1 MNAKIKKFGFPLPIA
16 GASGGS
22 KSPSVPR
29 EDPDN
34 LQSSAYVNIIDLIGE
49 GQIGGLVDN
58 VDGDSLT
65 EKEKSI
71 FFDGTRLRHTN
82 GELNFA
88 NVSWAERVGLQ
99 RQDYIEGFGEGV
111 ETPFYKNVQLKSGI
125 PSAFTVSNPNAD
137 RVRIILA
144 VNSLLSTDRS
154 SGDTYGTSV
163 EFQIKLSVNNGPYE
177 ILANKKITGKTTSR
191 YQRSFSFDLP
201 KKKADGTPITAWS
214 FQITRTT
221 PDSNSS
227 YLQNTTFFESY
238 SEVEL
243 TKFSYPNVALVATR
257 FSSETFSSIPKREYL
272 VDGLLI
278 KVPSNRNKDGS
289 YTGHWDGTFK
299 LESSSNPAWI
309 LYDLLLSKRYG
320 LGEYIT
326 PEMIDESRLYVIG
339 QYCDQLVD
347 DGFGNKEPRYTINC
361 VINTRVEAYDLIVDI
376 CSAFNGMAYW
386 AGHMVGFTIDA
397 PGTPQMLFNNTNIVG
412 DFSYQGTSNK
422 DRHSVA
428 VVTWNDPNDD
438 YKQVPE
444 VVEDPEL
451 IERYG
456 IRKTEV
462 MAFGCTSR
470 GQAARYGRWL
480 LYSEHQQSETITFN
494 VGIDAALLLPGDLI
508 YVQDR
513 DRAGKRFGG
522 RLLDCTAK
530 QAVLDDLV
538 DFGEFTDLTL
548 VIRLEDG
555 SLAER
560 VIASHTKKTVTV
572 SGHTKEVTVVEWAE
586 ALTVMPVKYALWII
600 KAAELQPV
608 IARVVNVAQGEEKGT
623 YNITAVPHNPNKYQ
637 SIENDLMLDVPPTS
651 ILNSRNQEPPASV
664 EIKSEIITTQNVA
677 KTRLVISW
685 KEAKNAARYEVEW
698 KRNDGNW
705 VKLPQTTSL
714 SIEVEDVYAG
724 AYTARVVAYNLFGAR
739 SYPKYST
746 STDVKGKVGK
756 PTNVLSLTT
765 TPLLFGMKLDWV
777 YPAGNSDLSHVVIE
791 VSDRADGSNPRLLG
805 NVSYP
810 TNTLTIQGLQGG
822 LDQWYRTKTVDK
834 SGNESDW
841 SNFVKGTTGN
851 DPDQVLDLIS
861 GQIGESDLATE
872 LQGKIENSV
881 TVSEAAKIVADNAQT
896 AATNAQT
903 AATDAKTAASEAQKA
918 ASSAQTQAS
927 SAQQIASEASA
938 TAANAKNAADQAVTA
953 ATSASNVATTA
964 KNAADTAKAMAD
976 SASTAA
982 AKANTT
988 ATNAQTTADNAA
1000 AAASKV
1006 ASDLTSSTNQL
1017 NQKIADE
1024 ANART
1029 TAISKLNDGLTTETS
1044 QRKSEDAAMLSNIET
1059 YKSSTNGTL
1068 SSLQTQ
1074 INTNATNT
1082 SANTSKITSL
1092 DSRLTTNEGKT
1103 ADAIN
1108 AAAAA
1113 QQTANTA
1120 VINSA
1125 ATASALTSLK
1135 SELSTGK
1142 GINNIIAPFSDPQEL
1157 SPYVIGASRT
1167 VALINSPMRINGKAY
1182 DVTFNAVAGSI
1193 YFGSSSVSTVNTAA
1207 AGVVSGGKRYMLS
1220 AYLKNI
1226 DPTKQAE
1233 VYFTLHWFRRTSEGA
1248 YSATQTVLVNQATN
1262 NTRVTPSNE
1271 GGTVSCKAVTAPV
1284 DAVAFAIICAGNSV
1298 YNVAG
1303 SRILIDMLMLEEVV
1317 GVDVPAST
1325 WTAGPTDLSAIKSA
1339 LDANASAINN
1349 LKTRVTNA
1357 EGVITSQGD
1366 SITQLNNSVTSING
1380 ELTKKADATALNSLS
1395 NRVTTAEGQISSQGS
1410 AIVSLKNDLVAAN
1423 NAISTKADSSALNS
1437 LDSKV
1442 TSIDGKVASNASAI
1456 TSLKSELSTG
1466 KGANLLIAPY
1476 SDPQVVPYTLS
1487 NTGVEVSLVD
1497 SVLRTG
1503 KAYNFKNVTSNVGNY
1518 VYIGQYSNGKQAPVA
1533 VRGGS
1538 KLLLSFYAK
1547 SDVAGFIGR
1556 FALRVFNQSGA
1567 NVQVVTLLWTST
1579 QAQNVSFTTDL
1590 VKYTLYLSS
1599 PIHADGVTASI
1610 LLYTGGASS
1619 TSLTPAGA
1627 ILTMDKLMIE
1637 EYVGDNKEASPWVVG
1652 SADLNGIYNSLDA
1665 SASAINNLT
1674 TRMANAE
1681 GSITSQSNSITSLR
1695 NDLATTNNVV
1705 SKKADASALTA
1716 LDTKVTS
1723 IDGRVTNNT
1732 SAVTALQGRVTTV
1745 ENGLST
1751 KADASALNNY
1761 YTKTEADSATSGAI
1775 DKFNSQLT
1783 IGGVNVVANSEAPR
1797 TSTAATKR
1805 EYLLYERSAELKAFY
1820 DENLEKPITISF
1832 EMSVPVAGPVQVYS
1846 SNGSAHQF
1854 VTSVN
1859 AVIVNQFAKYSVT
1872 VSPKSHTASTTV
1884 STIEFY
1890 GTYGTGRIPT
1900 IRKLQIEAGTK
1911 ATAWSPSPRDTQAAI
1926 DANASAIQNTQTKVE
1941 NIDGRLTTATDSITS
1956 LNSRMSTAEGN
1967 INSANTAVGGLSTR
1981 MTSAEGKITNQ
1992 GDSIAALQNS
2002 VTSISGTLANK
2013 ADSSAVN
2020 NLTSRVETAEG
2031 KISSQSGQ
2039 ITSLSNSL
2047 DLTNS
2052 NLNDVNVLARL
2063 LSLGKPLRD
2072 DPTFKST
2079 TGGLAA
2085 YALQSGSSFT
2095 RQAKSTDNPMDS
2107 AYEMLLRAT
2116 TTLGS
2121 GWYPNN
2127 PTVNGG
2133 PNKAFLVKQ
2142 VIKMPIGQKLA
2153 AFNNTL
2159 GAGGYVRILGNAEG
2173 TGKFETYYS
2182 VIQCGPD
2189 ANTAIQGHFRVIN
2202 SSNPPVPSASN
2213 PVDVILA
2220 SYEVFD
2226 VTAVNDTIPK
2236 AYSNAIAAN
2245 ANAINTLS
2253 NTVSQQGNTIT
2264 SHSNSITQLNNSI
2277 SSING
2282 ALSSKADASALQS
2295 LDSKVT
2301 LIDGKVTS
2309 NTSALTALQS
2319 SFDGLPNQGVN
2330 LLGPEI
2336 SNPVEKPNW
2345 ISGLPFEVI
2354 QSPDT
2359 ANVRAFQFTMPAAT
2373 GSGTYFNIGGGQAPR
2388 QWLTEGNYIF
2398 SFVARTVGGTPPH
2411 AIEWQLYNVDSTRL
2425 RFNITATLTRYS
2437 GVFTVPAGGAAA
2449 CMLLIGNPTGKPAGQ
2464 VINIERMMLERQVGN
2479 NTTPSAWIAGSDP
2492 TGMILSTQAKAT
2504 DLFNTAT
2511 SQNAATAGRVT
2522 SLESRMT
2529 TTEGN
2534 LNKKADAS
2542 ALQNLDTK
2550 VTNVDGKVT
2559 SNTNAITALSS
2570 TLSNA
2575 TSSISMNA
2583 GNAQSDWTFFN
2594 TSGEYS
2600 IVAQA
2605 DGQAGRVI
2613 QLGNNAGNDIV
2624 WMHPNNFIP
2633 FDATKTY
2640 RLRVRYRRRAGN
2652 GTIYVGVSQK
2662 TPDKALYVTTA
2673 NALSGDMGSSNYVVN
2688 AHAPAI
2694 DEWQEIVAYIKGRSA
2709 GAASG
2714 SGSKT
2719 SPRTVSQQAG
2729 FITPMFIANYSA
2741 QTGIVELDYLILE
2754 DAEAIVANDANAS
2767 AISALDT
2774 KVSEVDGRLTTA
2786 TNSIT
2791 SLNSRMS
2798 AAEGNISAANSALSG
2813 LSTRMTAAENG
2824 LTNQSN
2830 AITNLSN
2837 SLTVTTN
2844 TANAALPK
2852 IQGGTGAA
2860 KLFRGVLVWQQ
2871 NGANLTGNIV
2881 IQTPITFTGKMFRL
2895 SLTGY
2900 NYLAAKNE
2908 INLNIGGYAYS
2919 GTSLLQHGVLNSG
2932 TMPIRV
2938 RMGIRN
2944 GTVVV
2949 ILTSQAP
2956 GAYWQYPKFNID
2968 AEIGYTTPPDSWSEG
2983 WSASFM
2989 AEADLASNGISAII
3003 EPSLLDI
3010 STTLNA
3016 TASAISNLTNTVSQQ
3031 GDTITSHSNSITTL
3045 TNKITNNDL
3054 SNLVLNPDFVDPK
3067 SDWTSGVIVD
3077 ATDAAP
3083 NPPSAKAL
3091 RLNNRDSYYGPFVKC
3106 NVGDMFYV
3114 SAWFATPN
3122 TSATASAVLG
3132 FNTRNSAG
3140 TYTWYSV
3147 AIKSTDKNAWGM
3159 VEGYFTVP
3167 NGMVDIRPWLQVSIA
3182 ASEAAGQQWHVT
3194 NIQVRNITGNKKLAT
3209 DLQATSSALSTLDSK
3224 VTNIDGRVTS
3234 ASNNIVSLNNSVTN
3248 INATLAQK
3256 ADATAL
3262 NSLSNRVTNA
3272 EGNITSQ
3279 GNSITSL
3286 TNSLAVSGKGGT
3298 NLLIKSNVVGLY
3310 DGVSYPHHTYKL
3322 GEDWEIGA
3330 KYTLIWCAEHK
3341 RGTGDNNSYL
3351 AVYAGGGS
3359 QTLQSIVNTD
3369 GKVISKVTFVKNS
3382 AVASGPIIHFY
3393 MINRPTAD
3401 KGTIGTVYWAVLVK
3415 GDVLTTDA
3423 WIPSPYDYIPDSNAN
3438 AAAITNLT
3446 NTVTQQ
3452 GNTLTS
3458 HTNSIT
3464 SLNNIITSINGIL
3477 NTKANTSA
3485 VSDLDSRVTDAE
3497 GKITANTSSIT
3508 SLTANLKSTSNGI
3521 TMSASIDVD
3530 PDSEWIYWTKNGEV
3544 ARADDTT
3551 ALGGKVYRFG
3561 NNAGNDHVNARSKAK
3576 LPFDQNKTYRIRA
3589 RYRRVSGTGTIY
3601 CAVFGIAKDGVSHVN
3616 SSNTVT
3622 TDAGSSNYFVSN
3634 QAPALNV
3641 WQEVTAYVKGRAAGA
3656 ATGGWTLDNPR
3667 QLPNATAFIS
3677 VQFLANYSNAAG
3689 ITELDYL
3696 IIEDADAIAAN
3707 DATAKALSS
3716 LDTRVTTAE
3725 GKITSQGNSITQLN
3739 NSITTIN
3746 GTLAT
3751 KADSSALTNL
3761 ANRVTTTE
3769 GAITSQGSSITSL
3782 NASVNGLLKDV
3793 AVSDTRSTNQPPS
3806 WYWSNYPLRI
3816 VREFKQASVLGLTG
3830 MGTYVSLETY
3840 VYWTDASGGPI
3851 IQIARGTDSKL
3862 TAERRSTST
3871 STWGSW
3877 TQDIK
3882 TLTDGL
3888 ANKAEAS
3895 ALSSLDA
3902 KVSTIDGKVS
3912 TQATSITNLQTTVG
3926 GHTAS
3931 IQSQQQS
3938 IDGLKSRATL
3948 KLQSGNLIGGVGI
3961 ENDSKTVDF
3970 IIQAN
3975 KFAIA
3980 PPSDAAAG
3988 SVAPKYAF
3996 VYQPTAT
4003 TLPNGTVVPA
4013 GLYLDNAS
4021 IGYINAEKIN
4031 ASSLSAL
4038 SANLGTLTTLKDPTK
4053 PNGARMVMTGSL
4065 TTVYDDNNV
4074 ARIRLGIW

>member
-177 ILANKKITGKTTSR
+177 ILATKKITGKTTSR

-289 YTGHWDGTFK
+289 YTGPWDGTFK

-953 ATSASNVATTA
+953 ANQAKTAADNAATTA
-964 KNAADTAKAMAD
+964 ATA
-976 SASTAA
+976 SSTAS
-982 AKANTT
+982 K
-988 ATNAQTTADNAA
+988 AQTTANDAA

-1006 ASDLTSSTNQL
+1006 ASDLTTSTNQL
-1017 NQKIADE
+1017 NKKIADE
-1024 ANART
+1024 TDART
-1029 TAISKLNDGLTTETS
+1029 VAISKLNDGLTIETS
-1044 QRKSEDAAMLSNIET
+1044 QRKTEDAALLSNIET

-1082 SANTSKITSL
+1082 SANTSKISSL

-1108 AAAAA
+1108 AAATA
-1113 QQTANTA
+1113 QQTASSAVDKANAVANSVTA
-1120 VINSA
+1120 
-1125 ATASALTSLK
+1125 LK
-1135 SELSTGK
+1135 SELSSGK
-1142 GINNIIAPFSDPQEL
+1142 GINNIVAPFSDPQEL
-1157 SPYVIGASRT
+1157 PALGGASRT
-1167 VALINSPMRINGKAY
+1167 VALVDSALRRNGKAY
-1182 DVTFNAVAGSI
+1182 K
-1193 YFGSSSVSTVNTAA
+1193 VSFTAA
-1207 AGVVSGGKRYMLS
+1207 AHY
-1220 AYLKNI
+1220 
-1226 DPTKQAE
+1226 
-1233 VYFTLHWFRRTSEGA
+1233 VYFGTAQAALAPSQMAMQVEAGRAYTFSVWLKALSTAVPSFRFNILWFIRDPSTGNITTNAGIIFPQGQTDSYIAPNANGQRYSFRPVNSPANAIGA
-1248 YSATQTVLVNQATN
+1248 TVYVVGNPSGPSAG
-1262 NTRVTPSNE
+1262 E
-1271 GGTVSCKAVTAPV
+1271 
-1284 DAVAFAIICAGNSV
+1284 
-1298 YNVAG
+1298 Y
-1303 SRILIDMLMLEEVV
+1303 LIDMLMLEESV
-1317 GVDVPAST
+1317 GSEKPAST
-1325 WTAGPTDLSAIKSA
+1325 WTAGPADLNAIKNA
-1339 LDANASAINN
+1339 LDTNAVAINN
-1349 LKTRVTNA
+1349 LITRVSNN
-1357 EGVITSQGD
+1357 EGKITSQGNL
-1366 SITQLNNSVTSING
+1366 ITQLNNSINTING
-1380 ELTKKADATALNSLS
+1380 TLSNKADATALNALTTRVS
-1395 NRVTTAEGQISSQGS
+1395 NAEGQISSQGS
-1410 AIVSLKNDLVAAN
+1410 SIVSLQNDLASTNKAV
-1423 NAISTKADSSALNS
+1423 STKADSSALNS

-1442 TSIDGKVASNASAI
+1442 
-1456 TSLKSELSTG
+1456 SE
-1466 KGANLLIAPY
+1466 
-1476 SDPQVVPYTLS
+1476 
-1487 NTGVEVSLVD
+1487 
-1497 SVLRTG
+1497 
-1503 KAYNFKNVTSNVGNY
+1503 
-1518 VYIGQYSNGKQAPVA
+1518 
-1533 VRGGS
+1533 
-1538 KLLLSFYAK
+1538 
-1547 SDVAGFIGR
+1547 
-1556 FALRVFNQSGA
+1556 
-1567 NVQVVTLLWTST
+1567 
-1579 QAQNVSFTTDL
+1579 
-1590 VKYTLYLSS
+1590 
-1599 PIHADGVTASI
+1599 
-1610 LLYTGGASS
+1610 
-1619 TSLTPAGA
+1619 
-1627 ILTMDKLMIE
+1627 
-1637 EYVGDNKEASPWVVG
+1637 
-1652 SADLNGIYNSLDA
+1652 
-1665 SASAINNLT
+1665 
-1674 TRMANAE
+1674 
-1681 GSITSQSNSITSLR
+1681 
-1695 NDLATTNNVV
+1695 
-1705 SKKADASALTA
+1705 
-1716 LDTKVTS
+1716 
-1723 IDGRVTNNT
+1723 IDGRVTSNAN
-1732 SAVTALQGRVTTV
+1732 AVTSLQGSVSSI
-1745 ENGLST
+1745 EKGLST

-1761 YTKTEADSATSGAI
+1761 YTKTEADSAASGAI

-1797 TSTAATKR
+1797 TSTAATNR

-1859 AVIVNQFAKYSVT
+1859 AIIVNQFAKYSVT
-1872 VSPKSHTASTTV
+1872 VSPKAHTASTTV

-1911 ATAWSPSPRDTQAAI
+1911 ATAWSPSPRDTKAAI
-1926 DANASAIQNTQTKVE
+1926 DANASAIQTTQTKVD

-1967 INSANTAVGGLSTR
+1967 INSTNTAVGGLSTR
-1981 MTSAEGKITNQ
+1981 MATAEGKITNQ
-1992 GDSIAALQNS
+1992 SDSIASLQNS
-2002 VTSISGTLANK
+2002 VTSINGTLANK

-2072 DPTFKST
+2072 DPTFKT
-2079 TGGLAA
+2079 TSAGGLSA
-2085 YALQSGSSFT
+2085 YSFPAGT
-2095 RQAKSTDNPMDS
+2095 SWVKQTKSTDNPTGS
-2107 AYEMLLRAT
+2107 THEMLIKAT
-2116 TTLGS
+2116 QALGG
-2121 GWYPNN
+2121 GWYPTA
-2127 PTVNGG
+2127 PTLVLTA
-2133 PNKAFLVKQ
+2133 NKTFLIKQ
-2142 VIKMPIGQKLA
+2142 IIKMPVGTKLQAIGNA
-2153 AFNNTL
+2153 T
-2159 GAGGYVRILGNAEG
+2159 GTGGYIRILGNDLG

-2182 VIQCGPD
+2182 VVQGGAD
-2189 ANTAIQGHFRVIN
+2189 LSGSTIQGHFRVIAGT
-2202 SSNPPVPSASN
+2202 NPPVPTVDN
-2213 PVDVILA
+2213 PVFVILA

-2236 AYSNAIAAN
+2236 AYSDAIAAN

-2309 NTSALTALQS
+2309 NSSALTALQS
-2319 SFDGLPNQGVN
+2319 SFEGIPNQGVN

-2336 SNPVEKPNW
+2336 SNPIEKPNW

-2359 ANVRAFQFTMPAAT
+2359 VNVRAFQFTMPANT
-2373 GSGTYFNIGGGQAPR
+2373 TSGTYFNIGGGQVPR
-2388 QWLTEGNYIF
+2388 QWLTEGTYIF
-2398 SFVARTVGGTPPH
+2398 SFVAKTVGGTPPH

-2583 GNAQSDWTFFN
+2583 GNAQGDWTFFN

-2640 RLRVRYRRRAGN
+2640 RLRARYRRRAGT
-2652 GTIYVGVSQK
+2652 GTIYLGVSQK

-2754 DAEAIVANDANAS
+2754 DAEAIVGNDANAS

-2881 IQTPITFTGKMFRL
+2881 IQTPITFTNKMFRL

-2919 GTSLLQHGVLNSG
+2919 GTSLLQHGVVNSG

-2938 RMGIRN
+2938 RMGVRN

-2968 AEIGYTTPPDSWSEG
+2968 AEIGYTTPPDSWADG

-3209 DLQATSSALSTLDSK
+3209 DLQATSSAVTDLTSK
-3224 VTNIDGRVTS
+3224 VTNIDGRLTS
-3234 ASNNIVSLNNSVTN
+3234 ASNNIVTLNNSVTN

-3262 NSLSNRVTNA
+3262 NSLSNRVTTA

-3286 TNSLAVSGKGGT
+3286 TNSLAVSGKAGT
-3298 NLLIKSNVVGLY
+3298 NLLIKSNVVGTY

-3322 GEDWEIGA
+3322 GEDWEVGA
-3330 KYTLIWCAEHK
+3330 TYTLIWCAEHK
-3341 RGTGDNNSYL
+3341 RGTGDTNSSL

-3359 QTLQSIVNTD
+3359 QHLQAVVNT
-3369 GKVISKVTFVKNS
+3369 
-3382 AVASGPIIHFY
+3382 
-3393 MINRPTAD
+3393 
-3401 KGTIGTVYWAVLVK
+3401 
-3415 GDVLTTDA
+3415 
-3423 WIPSPYDYIPDSNAN
+3423 
-3438 AAAITNLT
+3438 
-3446 NTVTQQ
+3446 
-3452 GNTLTS
+3452 
-3458 HTNSIT
+3458 
-3464 SLNNIITSINGIL
+3464 NGRL
-3477 NTKANTSA
+3477 S
-3485 VSDLDSRVTDAE
+3485 
-3497 GKITANTSSIT
+3497 
-3508 SLTANLKSTSNGI
+3508 
-3521 TMSASIDVD
+3521 
-3530 PDSEWIYWTKNGEV
+3530 
-3544 ARADDTT
+3544 
-3551 ALGGKVYRFG
+3551 
-3561 NNAGNDHVNARSKAK
+3561 AK
-3576 LPFDQNKTYRIRA
+3576 LPLLKTA
-3589 RYRRVSGTGTIY
+3589 
-3601 CAVFGIAKDGVSHVN
+3601 
-3616 SSNTVT
+3616 
-3622 TDAGSSNYFVSN
+3622 
-3634 QAPALNV
+3634 
-3641 WQEVTAYVKGRAAGA
+3641 
-3656 ATGGWTLDNPR
+3656 
-3667 QLPNATAFIS
+3667 QLP
-3677 VQFLANYSNAAG
+3677 LA
-3689 ITELDYL
+3689 
-3696 IIEDADAIAAN
+3696 
-3707 DATAKALSS
+3707 
-3716 LDTRVTTAE
+3716 
-3725 GKITSQGNSITQLN
+3725 QL
-3739 NSITTIN
+3739 
-3746 GTLAT
+3746 
-3751 KADSSALTNL
+3751 
-3761 ANRVTTTE
+3761 
-3769 GAITSQGSSITSL
+3769 
-3782 NASVNGLLKDV
+3782 
-3793 AVSDTRSTNQPPS
+3793 
-3806 WYWSNYPLRI
+3806 
-3816 VREFKQASVLGLTG
+3816 
-3830 MGTYVSLETY
+3830 
-3840 VYWTDASGGPI
+3840 
-3851 IQIARGTDSKL
+3851 
-3862 TAERRSTST
+3862 STST
-3871 STWGSW
+3871 CST
-3877 TQDIK
+3877 
-3882 TLTDGL
+3882 
-3888 ANKAEAS
+3888 
-3895 ALSSLDA
+3895 
-3902 KVSTIDGKVS
+3902 V
-3912 TQATSITNLQTTVG
+3912 
-3926 GHTAS
+3926 
-3931 IQSQQQS
+3931 
-3938 IDGLKSRATL
+3938 R
-3948 KLQSGNLIGGVGI
+3948 
-3961 ENDSKTVDF
+3961 
-3970 IIQAN
+3970 
-3975 KFAIA
+3975 
-3980 PPSDAAAG
+3980 
-3988 SVAPKYAF
+3988 
-3996 VYQPTAT
+3996 QPTRVA
-4003 TLPNGTVVPA
+4003 LVRF
-4013 GLYLDNAS
+4013 
-4021 IGYINAEKIN
+4021 IGRC
-4031 ASSLSAL
+4031 L
-4038 SANLGTLTTLKDPTK
+4038 
-4053 PNGARMVMTGSL
+4053 
-4065 TTVYDDNNV
+4065 
-4074 ARIRLGIW
+4074 

>member
-177 ILANKKITGKTTSR
+177 ILATKKITGKTTSR

-289 YTGHWDGTFK
+289 YTGPWDGTFK

-953 ATSASNVATTA
+953 ANQAKTAADNAATTA
-964 KNAADTAKAMAD
+964 ATA
-976 SASTAA
+976 SSTAS
-982 AKANTT
+982 K
-988 ATNAQTTADNAA
+988 AQTTANDAA

-1006 ASDLTSSTNQL
+1006 ASDLTTSTNQL
-1017 NQKIADE
+1017 NKKIADE
-1024 ANART
+1024 TDART
-1029 TAISKLNDGLTTETS
+1029 VAISKLNDGLTIETS
-1044 QRKSEDAAMLSNIET
+1044 QRKTEDAALLSNIET

-1082 SANTSKITSL
+1082 SANTSKISSL

-1108 AAAAA
+1108 AAATA
-1113 QQTANTA
+1113 QQTASSAVDKANAVANSVTA
-1120 VINSA
+1120 
-1125 ATASALTSLK
+1125 LK
-1135 SELSTGK
+1135 SELSSGK
-1142 GINNIIAPFSDPQEL
+1142 GINNIVAPFSDPQEL
-1157 SPYVIGASRT
+1157 PALGGASRT
-1167 VALINSPMRINGKAY
+1167 VALVDSALRRNGKAY
-1182 DVTFNAVAGSI
+1182 K
-1193 YFGSSSVSTVNTAA
+1193 VSFTAA
-1207 AGVVSGGKRYMLS
+1207 AHY
-1220 AYLKNI
+1220 
-1226 DPTKQAE
+1226 
-1233 VYFTLHWFRRTSEGA
+1233 VYFGTAQAALAPSQMAMQVEAGRAYTFSVWLKALSTAVPSFRFNILWFIRDPSTGNITTNAGIIFPQGQTDSYIAPNANGQRYSFRPVNSPANAIGA
-1248 YSATQTVLVNQATN
+1248 TVYVVGNPSGPSAG
-1262 NTRVTPSNE
+1262 E
-1271 GGTVSCKAVTAPV
+1271 
-1284 DAVAFAIICAGNSV
+1284 
-1298 YNVAG
+1298 Y
-1303 SRILIDMLMLEEVV
+1303 LIDMLMLEESV
-1317 GVDVPAST
+1317 GSEKPAST
-1325 WTAGPTDLSAIKSA
+1325 WTAGPADLNAIKNA
-1339 LDANASAINN
+1339 LDTNAVAINN
-1349 LKTRVTNA
+1349 LITRVSNN
-1357 EGVITSQGD
+1357 EGKITSQGNL
-1366 SITQLNNSVTSING
+1366 ITQLNNSINTING
-1380 ELTKKADATALNSLS
+1380 TLSNKADATALNALTTRVS
-1395 NRVTTAEGQISSQGS
+1395 NAEGQISSQGS
-1410 AIVSLKNDLVAAN
+1410 SIVSLQNDLASTNKAV
-1423 NAISTKADSSALNS
+1423 STKADSSALNS

-1442 TSIDGKVASNASAI
+1442 
-1456 TSLKSELSTG
+1456 SE
-1466 KGANLLIAPY
+1466 
-1476 SDPQVVPYTLS
+1476 
-1487 NTGVEVSLVD
+1487 
-1497 SVLRTG
+1497 
-1503 KAYNFKNVTSNVGNY
+1503 
-1518 VYIGQYSNGKQAPVA
+1518 
-1533 VRGGS
+1533 
-1538 KLLLSFYAK
+1538 
-1547 SDVAGFIGR
+1547 
-1556 FALRVFNQSGA
+1556 
-1567 NVQVVTLLWTST
+1567 
-1579 QAQNVSFTTDL
+1579 
-1590 VKYTLYLSS
+1590 
-1599 PIHADGVTASI
+1599 
-1610 LLYTGGASS
+1610 
-1619 TSLTPAGA
+1619 
-1627 ILTMDKLMIE
+1627 
-1637 EYVGDNKEASPWVVG
+1637 
-1652 SADLNGIYNSLDA
+1652 
-1665 SASAINNLT
+1665 
-1674 TRMANAE
+1674 
-1681 GSITSQSNSITSLR
+1681 
-1695 NDLATTNNVV
+1695 
-1705 SKKADASALTA
+1705 
-1716 LDTKVTS
+1716 
-1723 IDGRVTNNT
+1723 IDGRVTSNAN
-1732 SAVTALQGRVTTV
+1732 AVTSLQGSVSSI
-1745 ENGLST
+1745 EKGLST

-1761 YTKTEADSATSGAI
+1761 YTKTEADSAASGAI

-1797 TSTAATKR
+1797 TSTAATNR

-1859 AVIVNQFAKYSVT
+1859 AIIVNQFAKYSVT
-1872 VSPKSHTASTTV
+1872 VSPKAHTASTTV

-1911 ATAWSPSPRDTQAAI
+1911 ATAWSPSPRDTKAAI
-1926 DANASAIQNTQTKVE
+1926 DANASAIQTTQTKVD

-1967 INSANTAVGGLSTR
+1967 INSTNTAVGGLSTR
-1981 MTSAEGKITNQ
+1981 MATAEGKITNQ
-1992 GDSIAALQNS
+1992 SDSIASLQNS
-2002 VTSISGTLANK
+2002 VTSINGTLANK

-2072 DPTFKST
+2072 DPTFKT
-2079 TGGLAA
+2079 TSAGGLSA
-2085 YALQSGSSFT
+2085 YSFPAGT
-2095 RQAKSTDNPMDS
+2095 SWVKQTKSTDNPTGS
-2107 AYEMLLRAT
+2107 THEMLIKAT
-2116 TTLGS
+2116 QALGG
-2121 GWYPNN
+2121 GWYPTA
-2127 PTVNGG
+2127 PTLVLTA
-2133 PNKAFLVKQ
+2133 NKTFLIKQ
-2142 VIKMPIGQKLA
+2142 IIKMPVGTKLQAIGNA
-2153 AFNNTL
+2153 T
-2159 GAGGYVRILGNAEG
+2159 GTGGYIRILGNDLG

-2182 VIQCGPD
+2182 VVQGGAD
-2189 ANTAIQGHFRVIN
+2189 LSGSTIQGHFRVIAGT
-2202 SSNPPVPSASN
+2202 NPPVPTVDN
-2213 PVDVILA
+2213 PVFVILA

-2236 AYSNAIAAN
+2236 AYSDAIAAN

-2309 NTSALTALQS
+2309 NSSALTALQS
-2319 SFDGLPNQGVN
+2319 SFEGIPNQGVN

-2336 SNPVEKPNW
+2336 SNPIEKPNW

-2359 ANVRAFQFTMPAAT
+2359 VNVRAFQFTMPANT
-2373 GSGTYFNIGGGQAPR
+2373 TSGTYFNIGGGQVPR
-2388 QWLTEGNYIF
+2388 QWLTEGTYIF
-2398 SFVARTVGGTPPH
+2398 SFVAKTVGGTPPH

-2583 GNAQSDWTFFN
+2583 GNAQGDWTFFN

-2640 RLRVRYRRRAGN
+2640 RLRARYRRRAGT
-2652 GTIYVGVSQK
+2652 GTIYLGVSQK

-2754 DAEAIVANDANAS
+2754 DAEAIVGNDANAS

-2881 IQTPITFTGKMFRL
+2881 IQTPITFTNKMFRL

-2919 GTSLLQHGVLNSG
+2919 GTSLLQHGVVNSG

-2938 RMGIRN
+2938 RMGVRN

-2968 AEIGYTTPPDSWSEG
+2968 AEIGYTTPPDSWADG

-3209 DLQATSSALSTLDSK
+3209 DLQATSSAVTDLTSK
-3224 VTNIDGRVTS
+3224 VTNIDGRLTS
-3234 ASNNIVSLNNSVTN
+3234 ASNNIVTLNNSVTN

-3262 NSLSNRVTNA
+3262 NSLSNRVTTA

-3286 TNSLAVSGKGGT
+3286 TNSLAVSGKAGT
-3298 NLLIKSNVVGLY
+3298 NLLIKSNVVGTY

-3322 GEDWEIGA
+3322 GEDWEVGA
-3330 KYTLIWCAEHK
+3330 TYTLIWCAEHK
-3341 RGTGDNNSYL
+3341 RGTGDTNSSL

-3359 QTLQSIVNTD
+3359 QHLQAVVNTN
-3369 GKVISKVTFVKNS
+3369 GKVVSKVTFVKNS

-3393 MINRPTAD
+3393 MLNRPTAD
-3401 KGTIGTVYWAVLVK
+3401 KGSVGTVYWAVLVK

-3438 AAAITNLT
+3438 AAAIANLT
-3446 NTVTQQ
+3446 NTVSQQGNTITSNSSSITSLTNQIGNTKSYSLVTFRNGSAVGMPKAAGVYTGNNTRLYGFGRGLNLIVFKNGDVESCTQYDTYGDIVSACNAIYAAIKALASGTYFAIVGTDNIGSVGNSNPNTDLRALLLASGAGDTYFRSWNWNALPIFVGRKDLDAGNGILGMFDSTVPNQWIEYPLSFVNGVPVGLGDSRTLTTQLDANASAISSLSNTVTQQ
-3452 GNTLTS
+3452 GKDIAS
-3458 HTNSIT
+3458 HSSSIT
-3464 SLNNIITSINGIL
+3464 SLNN
-3477 NTKANTSA
+3477 
-3485 VSDLDSRVTDAE
+3485 
-3497 GKITANTSSIT
+3497 SIT
-3508 SLTANLKSTSNGI
+3508 N
-3521 TMSASIDVD
+3521 
-3530 PDSEWIYWTKNGEV
+3530 
-3544 ARADDTT
+3544 
-3551 ALGGKVYRFG
+3551 
-3561 NNAGNDHVNARSKAK
+3561 
-3576 LPFDQNKTYRIRA
+3576 
-3589 RYRRVSGTGTIY
+3589 
-3601 CAVFGIAKDGVSHVN
+3601 
-3616 SSNTVT
+3616 
-3622 TDAGSSNYFVSN
+3622 
-3634 QAPALNV
+3634 
-3641 WQEVTAYVKGRAAGA
+3641 
-3656 ATGGWTLDNPR
+3656 
-3667 QLPNATAFIS
+3667 
-3677 VQFLANYSNAAG
+3677 
-3689 ITELDYL
+3689 
-3696 IIEDADAIAAN
+3696 
-3707 DATAKALSS
+3707 
-3716 LDTRVTTAE
+3716 
-3725 GKITSQGNSITQLN
+3725 
-3739 NSITTIN
+3739 IN

-3840 VYWTDASGGPI
+3840 VYWIDPSGGPI
-3851 IQIARGTDSKL
+3851 IQIARGSSSAF
-3862 TAERRSTST
+3862 TAERRSADYN
-3871 STWGSW
+3871 SW
-3877 TQDIK
+3877 FAWSQDIK
-3882 TLTDGL
+3882 ALSDGL
-3888 ANKAEAS
+3888 SNKAEAS

-3980 PPSDAAAG
+3980 PPSNAAAG

-4031 ASSLSAL
+4031 ASSLSAI

-4053 PNGARMVMTGSL
+4053 PNGARMVITG
-4065 TTVYDDNNV
+4065 
-4074 ARIRLGIW
+4074 

>member
-22 KSPSVPR
+22 KRPSVPR

-137 RVRIILA
+137 RVRIILV

-163 EFQIKLSVNNGPYE
+163 EFQIKLSVNNGSYE

-289 YTGHWDGTFK
+289 YTGPWDGTFK

-1044 QRKSEDAAMLSNIET
+1044 QRKSEDAALLSNIET
-1059 YKSSTNGTL
+1059 YKSSTNDTL

-1108 AAAAA
+1108 AAATA
-1113 QQTANTA
+1113 QQTASSAVDKANAVANSVTA
-1120 VINSA
+1120 
-1125 ATASALTSLK
+1125 LK
-1135 SELSTGK
+1135 SELSSGK
-1142 GINNIIAPFSDPQEL
+1142 GINNIVAPFSDPQEL
-1157 SPYVIGASRT
+1157 PALGGASRT
-1167 VALINSPMRINGKAY
+1167 VALVDSALRRNGKAY
-1182 DVTFNAVAGSI
+1182 K
-1193 YFGSSSVSTVNTAA
+1193 VSFTAA
-1207 AGVVSGGKRYMLS
+1207 AHY
-1220 AYLKNI
+1220 
-1226 DPTKQAE
+1226 
-1233 VYFTLHWFRRTSEGA
+1233 VYFGTAQAALAPSQMAMQVEAGRAYTFSVWLKALSTAVPSFRFNILWFIRDPSTGNITTNAGIIFPQGQTDSYIAPNANGQRYSFRPVNSPANAIGA
-1248 YSATQTVLVNQATN
+1248 TVYVVGNPSGPSAG
-1262 NTRVTPSNE
+1262 E
-1271 GGTVSCKAVTAPV
+1271 
-1284 DAVAFAIICAGNSV
+1284 
-1298 YNVAG
+1298 Y
-1303 SRILIDMLMLEEVV
+1303 LIDMLMLEESV
-1317 GVDVPAST
+1317 GSEKPAST
-1325 WTAGPTDLSAIKSA
+1325 WTAGPADLNAIKNA
-1339 LDANASAINN
+1339 LDTNAVAINN
-1349 LKTRVTNA
+1349 LTTRVSNN
-1357 EGVITSQGD
+1357 EGKITSQGNL
-1366 SITQLNNSVTSING
+1366 ITQLNNSINTING
-1380 ELTKKADATALNSLS
+1380 TLSNKADATALNALTTRVS
-1395 NRVTTAEGQISSQGS
+1395 NAEGQISSQGS
-1410 AIVSLKNDLVAAN
+1410 SIVSLQNDLASTNKAV
-1423 NAISTKADSSALNS
+1423 STKADSSALNS

-1442 TSIDGKVASNASAI
+1442 
-1456 TSLKSELSTG
+1456 SE
-1466 KGANLLIAPY
+1466 
-1476 SDPQVVPYTLS
+1476 
-1487 NTGVEVSLVD
+1487 
-1497 SVLRTG
+1497 
-1503 KAYNFKNVTSNVGNY
+1503 
-1518 VYIGQYSNGKQAPVA
+1518 
-1533 VRGGS
+1533 
-1538 KLLLSFYAK
+1538 
-1547 SDVAGFIGR
+1547 
-1556 FALRVFNQSGA
+1556 
-1567 NVQVVTLLWTST
+1567 
-1579 QAQNVSFTTDL
+1579 
-1590 VKYTLYLSS
+1590 
-1599 PIHADGVTASI
+1599 
-1610 LLYTGGASS
+1610 
-1619 TSLTPAGA
+1619 
-1627 ILTMDKLMIE
+1627 
-1637 EYVGDNKEASPWVVG
+1637 
-1652 SADLNGIYNSLDA
+1652 
-1665 SASAINNLT
+1665 
-1674 TRMANAE
+1674 
-1681 GSITSQSNSITSLR
+1681 
-1695 NDLATTNNVV
+1695 
-1705 SKKADASALTA
+1705 
-1716 LDTKVTS
+1716 
-1723 IDGRVTNNT
+1723 IDGRVTSNAN
-1732 SAVTALQGRVTTV
+1732 AVTSLQGRVTTV

-1797 TSTAATKR
+1797 TSTAATNK
-1805 EYLLYERSAELKAFY
+1805 EYLLYERSAELKTFY

-1859 AVIVNQFAKYSVT
+1859 AIIVNQFAKYSVT
-1872 VSPKSHTASTTV
+1872 VSPKAHTASTTV

-1911 ATAWSPSPRDTQAAI
+1911 ATAWSPSPRDTKAAI
-1926 DANASAIQNTQTKVE
+1926 DANASAIQTTQTKVD

-1967 INSANTAVGGLSTR
+1967 INSTNTAVGGLSTR
-1981 MTSAEGKITNQ
+1981 MATAEGKITNQ
-1992 GDSIAALQNS
+1992 SDSIASLQNS
-2002 VTSISGTLANK
+2002 VTSINGTLANK

-2072 DPTFKST
+2072 DPTFKT
-2079 TGGLAA
+2079 TSAGGLSA
-2085 YALQSGSSFT
+2085 YSFPAGT
-2095 RQAKSTDNPMDS
+2095 SWIKQAKSTDNPTGS
-2107 AYEMLLRAT
+2107 TNEMLIKAT
-2116 TTLGS
+2116 QALGG
-2121 GWYPNN
+2121 GWYPTA
-2127 PTVNGG
+2127 PTLVLTA
-2133 PNKAFLVKQ
+2133 NKTFLIKQ
-2142 VIKMPIGQKLA
+2142 IIKMPVGTKLQAIGNA
-2153 AFNNTL
+2153 T
-2159 GAGGYVRILGNAEG
+2159 GTGGYIRILGNDLG

-2182 VIQCGPD
+2182 VVQGGAD
-2189 ANTAIQGHFRVIN
+2189 LSGSTIQGHFRVIAGT
-2202 SSNPPVPSASN
+2202 NPPVPTVDN
-2213 PVDVILA
+2213 PVFVILA

-2236 AYSNAIAAN
+2236 AYSDAIAAN

-2253 NTVSQQGNTIT
+2253 NTVTQQGNTIA

-2277 SSING
+2277 TSING
-2282 ALSSKADASALQS
+2282 ALSNKADASALQS

-2309 NTSALTALQS
+2309 NSSALTALQS

-2336 SNPVEKPNW
+2336 SNPVEKPTNW
-2345 ISGLPFEVI
+2345 TSGLPFEII

-2359 ANVRAFQFTMPAAT
+2359 VNVRAFQFTMPASS
-2373 GSGTYFNIGGGQAPR
+2373 GNGTYFNIGGGQVPR
-2388 QWLTEGNYIF
+2388 QWLTEGTYIF
-2398 SFVARTVGGTPPH
+2398 SFVAKTVGGTTPH

-2511 SQNAATAGRVT
+2511 NQNNATAGRVT

-2583 GNAQSDWTFFN
+2583 GNAQGDWTFFN

-2640 RLRVRYRRRAGN
+2640 RLRARYRRRAGI
-2652 GTIYVGVSQK
+2652 GTIYLGVSQK

-2881 IQTPITFTGKMFRL
+2881 IQTPITFTNKMFRL

-2919 GTSLLQHGVLNSG
+2919 GTSLLQHGVVNSG

-2938 RMGIRN
+2938 RMGVRN
-2944 GTVVV
+2944 GTVVI

-2968 AEIGYTTPPDSWSEG
+2968 AEIGYTTPPDEWMNG

-3031 GDTITSHSNSITTL
+3031 GNTITSQSNSITTL

-3083 NPPSAKAL
+3083 NPPSPKAL

-3122 TSATASAVLG
+3122 TSVIASAVLG

-3147 AIKSTDKNAWGM
+3147 AVKSTDKNAWGM

-3167 NGMVDIRPWLQVSIA
+3167 NGMVEIRPWLQVSIA

-3438 AAAITNLT
+3438 AAAIANLT
-3446 NTVTQQ
+3446 NTVSQQGNTITSNSSSITSLTNQIGNTKSYSLVTFRNGSAVGMPKAAGVYTGNNTRLYGFGRGLNLIVFKNGDVESCTQYDTYGDIVSACNAIYAAIKALASGTYFAIVGTDNIGSVGNSNPNTDLRALLLACGAGDTYFRSWNWNALPIFVGRKDLDAGNGILGMFDSTVPNQWIEYPLSFVNGVPVGLGDSRTLTTQLDANASAISSLSNTVTQQ
-3452 GNTLTS
+3452 GKDIAS
-3458 HTNSIT
+3458 HSSSIT
-3464 SLNNIITSINGIL
+3464 SLNN
-3477 NTKANTSA
+3477 
-3485 VSDLDSRVTDAE
+3485 
-3497 GKITANTSSIT
+3497 SIT
-3508 SLTANLKSTSNGI
+3508 N
-3521 TMSASIDVD
+3521 
-3530 PDSEWIYWTKNGEV
+3530 
-3544 ARADDTT
+3544 
-3551 ALGGKVYRFG
+3551 
-3561 NNAGNDHVNARSKAK
+3561 
-3576 LPFDQNKTYRIRA
+3576 
-3589 RYRRVSGTGTIY
+3589 
-3601 CAVFGIAKDGVSHVN
+3601 
-3616 SSNTVT
+3616 
-3622 TDAGSSNYFVSN
+3622 
-3634 QAPALNV
+3634 
-3641 WQEVTAYVKGRAAGA
+3641 
-3656 ATGGWTLDNPR
+3656 
-3667 QLPNATAFIS
+3667 
-3677 VQFLANYSNAAG
+3677 
-3689 ITELDYL
+3689 
-3696 IIEDADAIAAN
+3696 
-3707 DATAKALSS
+3707 
-3716 LDTRVTTAE
+3716 
-3725 GKITSQGNSITQLN
+3725 
-3739 NSITTIN
+3739 IN

-3769 GAITSQGSSITSL
+3769 GEITSQGSSITSL

-4038 SANLGTLTTLKDPTK
+4038 SATLGTITTYRDPSK
-4053 PNGARMVMTGSL
+4053 PNGARMVLTGSL
-4065 TTVYDDNNV
+4065 ITVYDDNNTV
-4074 ARIRLGIW
+4074 RVRLGLW